1 MLALRR
7 EGQTPANDFQ
17 RKVRQSKQRPE
28 QFVRRPINIV
38 INALGTD
45 RLGPSPAFADVS
57 SIPNICIA
65 RLKFDAEDSADAMQE
80 HMVHLQA
87 SGFIPESWLSGL

>member
-1 MLALRR
+1 MRR
-7 EGQTPANDFQ
+7 EGQTPANTFQ
-17 RKVRQSKQRPE
+17 RRVRQPKQSPE
-28 QFVRRPINIV
+28 QFVQRLINIV
-38 INALGTD
+38 ISQGRD
-45 RLGPSPAFADVS
+45 RLGPCPAFADVS

-87 SGFIPESWLSGL
+87 SGFILES